1 MTEQA
6 PAVGA
11 VLGVVRRPPAGWN
24 PSAASDVNRVVRQ
37 LALVHGWRR
46 LVVRMHPATWS
57 QVAMHLNYN
66 LSFPIPGVRMDCA
79 GFDDLER
86 IVVAY
91 RG

>member
-1 MTEQA
+1 MSEQSLA
-6 PAVGA
+6 ASA
-11 VLGVVRRPPAGWN
+11 VLGEVRRPAAGWDQR
-24 PSAASDVNRVVRQ
+24 SASDVNQLVRQ

-66 LSFPIPGVRMDCA
+66 LSFPIPGVPMDCA
-79 GFDDLER
+79 GFTELGR
-86 IVVAY
+86 IVVEY